1 MKSFVTLL
9 FFSVILCAG
18 LSPMLAFRLSS
29 CPAAGRGIYSSTRRG
44 QRLALAPRMQMQGIP
59 KAKLEAAEVN
69 KRQWGIACENT
80 AVAAVSPSND
90 ASKDKIKFRLRAL

>member
-1 MKSFVTLL
+1 
-9 FFSVILCAG
+9 
-18 LSPMLAFRLSS
+18 
-29 CPAAGRGIYSSTRRG
+29 
-44 QRLALAPRMQMQGIP
+44 MQMQGIP

-90 ASKDKIKFRLRAL
+90 ASKDKIKFRLLAL